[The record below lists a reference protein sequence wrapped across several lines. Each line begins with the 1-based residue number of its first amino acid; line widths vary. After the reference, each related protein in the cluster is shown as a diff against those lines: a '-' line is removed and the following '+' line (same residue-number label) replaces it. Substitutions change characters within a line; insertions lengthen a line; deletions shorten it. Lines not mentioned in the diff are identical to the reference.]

1 MVSKPR
7 KTSKAKTKPA
17 EVLDAG
23 AFVASTVTTFDVYA
37 GQYRR
42 VPNTMLGY
50 RLDLAAGPAA
60 VWAKLN
66 ATACSNVRVRLY
78 RTDGNG
84 EPVSKARRMYLE
96 SGRAGR
102 KAAEWASDADN
113 LVEVDEHPLLE
124 LLNRP
129 NQMQSGHAFQFH
141 RYYMREATG
150 NAFVQVESS
159 EEGGVALY
167 GLNPRWVQVVPS
179 VSEFIAG
186 YRYGREDSIVREF
199 EPGQVFHYR
208 LIAGENP
215 YYGDTW
221 VTDVAEAIQVLKA
234 NYAHQEKFIRSGMFP
249 PLALE
254 VSPQTTGPQIED
266 IQRELDR
273 HYAGI
278 SKWTRPLILRN
289 AKPIPLPAEPR
300 AYQTTEQ
307 LEQFR
312 RDIRNAA
319 GVPESMADV
328 NSANLASA
336 MVGFDQH
343 YLGQTIAPRV
353 QLMCADDT
361 HFMLPLF
368 GEEPGR
374 VFFAMDE
381 IVAADDAA
389 MLARHTVAVGRWMTE
404 DEARA
409 EWGMEPMPE
418 APKVGNDAAGAAE
431 GMDAPAAPPSEPEP
445 EALDDAAT
453 GKEPLASGV
462 LNGAQVASAT
472 DIVVRVAAGE
482 LPRDSA
488 LAMLQAFFA
497 LSPEVAASVLG
508 SAGTGAKTTPNVP
521 EGGDVEPGPEVPEA
535 PAPDALPEPEPEPE
549 PMPTAEEVVKS
560 YGSCPCCV
568 THKAVSAVNLSPEA
582 ERAATKL
589 ETALREWYE
598 KYGASASVSATGQV
612 IMSSEADDAL
622 RALLRPALFDL
633 MQAGVADAGNIG
645 GAAAFVPQVPESYV
659 LQVAGSITESA
670 QNALTAAIRSGVEGG
685 ATVNELQRMVADAAP
700 ELSGDASYRIA
711 RTEGAYAT
719 EAARHQLDVANG
731 ATHHEWE
738 LAANGCKVCEAFVA
752 QYGKVRPINE
762 PYAVAGTTFDY
773 VDETGAARTFTVWRD
788 AMHPPL
794 HPNCRCTDKTVEAKD
809 EMV

>member
-1 MVSKPR
+1 MELNKAALDIPEPDTAQTYVS
-7 KTSKAKTKPA
+7 A
-17 EVLDAG
+17 
-23 AFVASTVTTFDVYA
+23 TVTDSDIYTGSF
-37 GQYRR
+37 RR

-60 VWAKLN
+60 VWVKLN
-66 ATACSNVRVRLY
+66 ATACAAVRTRLY
-78 RTDGNG
+78 RAGSG
-84 EPVSKARRMYLE
+84 GKPVSKARRLYLE
-96 SGRAGR
+96 SGRAGA
-102 KAAEWASDADN
+102 KAAKWASDAGE
-113 LVEVDEHPLLE
+113 LTEVETHPVLDVLAV
-124 LLNRP
+124 P
-129 NQMQSGHAFQFH
+129 NAWQSGHEFTWQ
-141 RYYMREATG
+141 RYWLREACG
-150 NAFVQVESS
+150 NAFVLFDD
-159 EEGGVALY
+159 EGNRPTLHN
-167 GLNPRWVQVVPS
+167 LNPRWSQIVPS
-179 VSEFIAG
+179 RTNMIGSL
-186 YRYGREDSIVREF
+186 RYGREDSIVETIEMDRIC
-199 EPGQVFHYR
+199 HYR
-208 LIAGENP
+208 LFPGEDP
-215 YYGDTW
+215 YYGATW
-221 VTDVAEAIQVLKA
+221 ITDVAEAILVLKA
-234 NYAHQEKFIRSGMFP
+234 NYTHQERFIRSGMLP
-249 PLALE
+249 PFALKINPAATPE
-254 VSPQTTGPQIED
+254 QTEEIR
-266 IQRELDR
+266 RELRR
-273 HYAGI
+273 HHAGL
-278 SKWTRPLILRN
+278 SRWSEPLLLKN
-289 AKPIPLPAEPR
+289 AEVVLMPAEPNK
-300 AYQTTEQ
+300 YQTVEQ
-307 LEQFR
+307 LMAFR

-328 NSANLASA
+328 NDANLASA
-336 MVGFDQH
+336 TVGYDQQ
-343 YLGQTIAPRV
+343 YLGTTIAPRV
-353 QLMCADDT
+353 ERMCADDT
-361 HFMLPLF
+361 VLLLPKF
-368 GEEPGR
+368 GLEPGEW
-374 VFFAMDE
+374 FFAMDE

-389 MLARHTVAVGRWMTE
+389 MLARHQVAVGKPWMSPN
-404 DEARA
+404 EARQ
-409 EWGMEPMPE
+409 EWGME
-418 APKVGNDAAGAAE
+418 AVDGFDAIGNDAAWAAE
-431 GMDAPAAPPSEPEP
+431 GTDAPAAPPSETEP
-445 EALDDAAT
+445 EALDDAGT

-521 EGGDVEPGPEVPEA
+521 EGGNVEPGAEVPEA
-535 PAPDALPEPEPEPE
+535 PAPDAPPEPTPS
-549 PMPTAEEVVKS
+549 AEEVVKS

-598 KYGASASVSATGQV
+598 KYGASASVSASGQV
-612 IMSSEADDAL
+612 IMSAEADDAL

-645 GAAAFVPQVPESYV
+645 GAAAFVPKVPESYV

-685 ATVNELQRMVADAAP
+685 ATVNELQRMVAEAAP

-752 QYGKVRPINE
+752 QYGKARPINE

-773 VDETGAARTFTVWRD
+773 VDETGAARMFTVWRD